1 LHLFQKIYRPVI
13 FFLLFLKWNVYDRGR
28 MIDEHVIF
36 GIIEQIDGYR
46 IQHFEIV
53 TTLSKHTIVVS
64 QIFVNICLSISFF

>member
-1 LHLFQKIYRPVI
+1 
-13 FFLLFLKWNVYDRGR
+13 VYDRGR